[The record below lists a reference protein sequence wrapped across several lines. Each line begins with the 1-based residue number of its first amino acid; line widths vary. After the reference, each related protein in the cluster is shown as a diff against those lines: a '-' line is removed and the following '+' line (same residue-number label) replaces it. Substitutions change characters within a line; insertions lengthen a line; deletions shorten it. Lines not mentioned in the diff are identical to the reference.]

1 MHKALGRGLESLL
14 PKTVPEASNISENI
28 IKVEIEKIKPNRFQ
42 PRLEFDN
49 TKLGELAESIKEH
62 GLAQPLVVTQSMVP
76 GEYELIA
83 GERRLRAC
91 KIADLKEV
99 SCIVKQVNDKEKFQL
114 SLIENLQR
122 EDLNPIEE
130 ARAYKRLSQE
140 FELTQEDLAKT
151 LGKDRSVIANTLRFL
166 NLDQDIQEAII
177 VGAISIG
184 HAKILA
190 GIDDKTK
197 QKMLGEKILREKLT
211 VREIEKIVASWKS
224 VLKSGKKKKK
234 SDAELTSLAEELQR
248 HLGAKVKIVGKPKK
262 GKVEIFYYSL
272 KELERL
278 SLILRSKRK

>member
-1 MHKALGRGLESLL
+1 MHNALGRGLESLL
-14 PKTVPEASNISENI
+14 PKTQTEAVNVSESI
-28 IKVEIEKIKPNRFQ
+28 IKIQIDKIKPNRFQ

-49 TKLGELAESIKEH
+49 TKLNELAESIKEH
-62 GLAQPLVVTQSMVP
+62 GLTQPIIVTQSMDP

-91 KIADLKEV
+91 KIAELKEV

-122 EDLNPIEE
+122 QDLNPIEE
-130 ARAYKRLSQE
+130 AKAYKRLAKE

-151 LGKDRSVIANTLRFL
+151 LGKDRSAIANTLRFL
-166 NLDQDIQEAII
+166 NLAQEIQEAII
-177 VGAISIG
+177 MGAISIG

-190 GIDDKTK
+190 GIDDQSK

-224 VLKSGKKKKK
+224 VLKGSKKKKTE
-234 SDAELTSLAEELQR
+234 AELIKLGEELQR
-248 HLGAKVKIVGKPKK
+248 HLGAKVKIVGKSKK
-262 GKVEIFYYSL
+262 GKVEIYYYSL

-278 SLILRSKRK
+278 ASILKAKRK